1 MQASS
6 TTHVTYITYDAG
18 VFYNVCNGCNVYDAG
33 LFYNGSAI
41 LWHKPPYDQE
51 GWCCDAESAGHPPF
65 RCTRCKPAW
74 PEVLTDAA
82 TVEVA
87 AAPPAA
93 LDFAGRRQ
101 VLLKTP
107 QVVKWGR
114 AHFGCESLAGV
125 ELEDDGGPG
134 TAGSHW
140 EKRHLM
146 NEFMAGSPRGEK
158 SIRPCAGQ
166 CKSDGA

>member
-1 MQASS
+1 MMQASS
-6 TTHVTYITYDAG
+6 TTYVTDVTYMMQASSTTAQPSSGINPRT
-18 VFYNVCNGCNVYDAG
+18 
-33 LFYNGSAI
+33 
-41 LWHKPPYDQE
+41 DQE

-101 VLLKTP
+101 VLL
-107 QVVKWGR
+107 VW
-114 AHFGCESLAGV
+114 
-125 ELEDDGGPG
+125 
-134 TAGSHW
+134 
-140 EKRHLM
+140 
-146 NEFMAGSPRGEK
+146 
-158 SIRPCAGQ
+158 
-166 CKSDGA
+166 